1 MRRLEI
7 QDVET
12 FQAAVEDEIFRYP
25 EGRYYHRLHVVL
37 HVLKGASCYE
47 AARIYGHSPRT
58 VQYWVHRL
66 MARGLEGLRE
76 EERPGRPA
84 RLSSSQQEILKEHL
98 CRSPREF
105 GYDRNIWDGLLLCHH
120 IERHFSIHLGVRQCQ
135 YFFHRLGFSLQRPR
149 RKAAEADPEKQER
162 FKKT

>member
-12 FQAAVEDEIFRYP
+12 FQAALEDEIFRYP
-25 EGRYYHRLHVVL
+25 QGRYYHRLHVVL

-58 VQYWVHRL
+58 VQYWIHRL
-66 MARGLEGLRE
+66 QDRGLEGLRE
-76 EERPGRPA
+76 DERPGRPP
-84 RLSSSQQEILKEHL
+84 RLSSSQREILKEHL
-98 CRSPREF
+98 SRSPREF
-105 GYDRNIWDGLLLCHH
+105 GYHQNLWDGPLLAYHLKQ
-120 IERHFSIHLGVRQCQ
+120 RFSIRLGVRQCQ
-135 YFFHRLGFSLQRPR
+135 YLFHHLGFSLQRPR
-149 RKAAEADPEKQER
+149 RKAAEADPQRQEQ